1 MKKRDDTGQLP
12 LPLEPRPL
20 TVTSDNEAAKP
31 RLTLVSNSA
40 AIGASDEQAERDE
53 EASALA
59 RIVGYSRS
67 LGW

>member
-20 TVTSDNEAAKP
+20 AVTSDNEAAKP

-40 AIGASDEQAERDE
+40 PIGTSDEQTERDE

-59 RIVGYSRS
+59 RIVDYSRS